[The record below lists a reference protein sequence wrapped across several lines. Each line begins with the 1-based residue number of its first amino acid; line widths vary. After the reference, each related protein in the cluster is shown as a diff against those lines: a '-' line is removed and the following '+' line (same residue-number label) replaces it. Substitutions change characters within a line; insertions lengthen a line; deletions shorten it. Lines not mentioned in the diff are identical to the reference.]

1 MRIAIVTQDEPFYL
15 PAFLE
20 RIAQARGKDVVAMI
34 ILKPFDEKL
43 LDTVRRAYNLY
54 GPWEFLIYGFRFV
67 WLKAMNV
74 VSRFLPLGGPWS
86 AADVAR
92 RHGIP
97 VYRPENI
104 NVPAFLAVLSQE
116 IQPDII
122 VSVAASQ
129 IFKKDI
135 LALPRYGCINVHT
148 APLPRYRGML
158 PTFWV
163 LLNGEKETAVTVH
176 YMTERLDDGDIIRQE
191 PVPILA
197 DDTLDS
203 LIRRT
208 KRFGAEALLQA
219 LEDIEQGK
227 VVCKPNDASQA
238 TYFSFPTRKD
248 AQRFRALGR
257 RFR

>member
-1 MRIAIVTQDEPFYL
+1 MRIAIVTQEEPFYL

-20 RIAQARGKDVVAMI
+20 RIAQAREEDLVAMV
-34 ILKPFDEKL
+34 ILKPFNEPL
-43 LDTVRRAYNLY
+43 LAVARRVYNLY
-54 GPWEFLIYGFRFV
+54 GPWDFLAYGLRFARV
-67 WLKAMNV
+67 KAMNTL
-74 VSRFLPLGGPWS
+74 SRFLLLGGPWS
-86 AADVAR
+86 AADVAQ

-104 NVPAFLAVLSQE
+104 NAPDFLAALSHD
-116 IQPDII
+116 IQPDVI

-129 IFKKDI
+129 VFKKDI
-135 LALPRYGCINVHT
+135 LALPPYGCINIHS

-163 LLNGEKETAVTVH
+163 LLNGERETAVTVH
-176 YMTERLDDGDIIRQE
+176 YMTSKLDDGDIIRQE
-191 PVPILA
+191 PVSISS

-208 KRFGAEALLQA
+208 KRIGAEVLLQA
-219 LEDIEQGK
+219 LEDIEQGT
-227 VVCKPNDASQA
+227 VTRRPNDASQA
-238 TYFSFPTRKD
+238 TYFSFPTRED
-248 AQRFRALGR
+248 AQRFRARGG

>member
-20 RIAQARGKDVVAMI
+20 RIAQARGKDIVAMI
-34 ILKPFDEKL
+34 ILRPFNEKL
-43 LDTVRRAYNLY
+43 WDTVRRAYNLY
-54 GPWEFLIYGFRFV
+54 GPWEFLVYGLHFV

-74 VSRFLPLGGPWS
+74 ISRFLPLGGPWS
-86 AADVAR
+86 VADVAR

-97 VYRPENI
+97 VYCPENI
-104 NVPAFLAVLSQE
+104 NAPAFLTVLSQD
-116 IQPDII
+116 IRPDLI

-129 IFKKDI
+129 VFKKDI

-148 APLPRYRGML
+148 APLPRYRGMF

-197 DDTLDS
+197 GDTLES

-208 KRFGAEALLQA
+208 KRIGAEVLLQA
-219 LEDIEQGK
+219 LEDIEQDR
-227 VVCKPNDASQA
+227 VVRKPNEVSQA
-238 TYFSFPTRKD
+238 TYFGFPTRED
-248 AQRFRALGR
+248 AQHFRALGR